1 MSQFPCPVN
10 VFYPTLNPLVE
21 AGEAGSIGLL
31 VVIDTK
37 HPRHQRF
44 QDWQVMAHT
53 ARKRINIFPKKLS
66 LHRISRVTSY
76 SNT

>member
-1 MSQFPCPVN
+1 MSQFPCPFN
-10 VFYPTLNPLVE
+10 IFYPTLNPLVE

-37 HPRHQRF
+37 HPRRQPF

-53 ARKRINIFPKKLS
+53 ARNALTYFPGNS
-66 LHRISRVTSY
+66 PCIV
-76 SNT
+76 